1 MNYDTDICGN
11 PLILFF
17 GKPVF
22 NPIFYF
28 LSMFKY
34 IYYKD
39 FIPYYLNSITYF
51 LYFGV
56 VALAYAFIWTIIVN
70 YVNKQ
75 EGNYLGTARF
85 ANKKDLKKNGL
96 LKKEGVVCGQTS
108 DAIIKVDKYDSAV
121 HLKSIKEGRLICHT
135 GKMHTL
141 LIGPSGEGKSYV
153 IIPTIWNFKG
163 HIIVFDPKS
172 ENFNTTSKT
181 KSEYSRIIKFSPT
194 REDSMHYNPVEEMRE
209 GLAYAFRDSDQ
220 MANILFAPAKE
231 SSTSSEN
238 GEYFTQSG
246 KSFVTAALMHIRYS
260 DYPEKNLGGIRD
272 FFSCGNEAEL
282 AALIEGGQGQEAS
295 GALGTSQ
302 VKEMVNTKHYF
313 IITER
318 MYNREKKK
326 FDKLGLKIGD
336 KYYDPELQKLVLK
349 GASDIMQTN
358 AKEKASVW
366 KTIATK
372 IRDFDDPN
380 IRKNMGNCDFCV
392 DDFIN
397 SEEPICLYLCVPNS
411 DVNRISS
418 VFRLIVTNI
427 LMRLTEEDSGFGKCQ
442 LKIPLLLLLDE
453 FPVLGTFSVLATQM
467 GILRSYNVFVM
478 IVCQSL
484 NQIVD
489 RYGQHHPFLDH
500 CSCHIVYAP
509 GEVNDAE
516 YFSKR
521 MGNETIHQN
530 KVSRSG
536 GLRLMNDSNINYSD
550 NDFSRA
556 LMDGADIQRLPSNQA
571 LIMVRGMP
579 PYIAKKIPYWQDSRF
594 KKLMKPPVDWE
605 DMYADAAGL
614 PSQIV
619 RKQKAKDNREKLN
632 NTPAVWITER
642 NVKKVYDQVYDT
654 QSDELSETIMEEF
667 YQYDPLELYYAE
679 AAGREVI
686 QESTVKEN
694 FTEDDVEEIEYEF
707 NQDWQPEDD
716 SVSEDSQSG
725 TDNSAAVVSAHTD
738 EHEETV
744 ASDDN
749 NDDYKEFI

>member
-1 MNYDTDICGN
+1 MNYDPRIVGD
-11 PLILFF
+11 PLLLIF
-17 GKPVF
+17 GKPLF
-22 NPIFYF
+22 NPVFYF

-34 IYYKD
+34 IYYEQ
-39 FIPYYLNSITYF
+39 FVPYYLHSISYF
-51 LYFGV
+51 LYFGIA
-56 VALAYAFIWTIIVN
+56 ALFIAFVWTMIVN
-70 YVNKQ
+70 YINKQ

-85 ANKKDLKKNGL
+85 ATNRDLKKNGL
-96 LKKEGVVCGQTS
+96 FKKYGIVVGQTK
-108 DAIIKVDKYDSAV
+108 DAIVTVDKHDSAV
-121 HLKSIKEGRLICHT
+121 HLKSIKEGKLICHS

-141 LIGPSGEGKSYV
+141 LLGPSGEGKSFV
-153 IIPTIWNFKG
+153 IIPTIWNFHG
-163 HIIVFDPKS
+163 HQIIFDPKS
-172 ENFNTTSKT
+172 ENFNTTSKE
-181 KSEYSRIIKFSPT
+181 KSRYSRIIKFSPT

-231 SSTSSEN
+231 SSGSSEN

-272 FFSCGNEAEL
+272 FFAGGNEAEL
-282 AALIEGGQGQEAS
+282 QRLIAGGEGQEAS
-295 GALGTSQ
+295 GALGESQ
-302 VKEMVNTKHYF
+302 VKEMINTKHYF
-313 IITER
+313 IITEK
-318 MYNREKKK
+318 MYQRDKKK
-326 FDKLGLKIGD
+326 FDKLKLKVGD

-380 IRKNMGNCDFCV
+380 IRTNMSSCDFTV

-397 SEEPICLYLCVPNS
+397 STEPISLYLCVPNS

-427 LMRLTEEDSGFGKCQ
+427 LMRLTEEDSSYGKSA

-453 FPVLGTFSVLATQM
+453 FPILGTFSILATQM

-489 RYGQHHPFLDH
+489 RYGPHHPFLDH

-521 MGNETIHQN
+521 MGNETIHQS
-530 KVSRSG
+530 KTSRSG
-536 GLRLMNDSNINYSD
+536 AMKLMSDSNINYSD

-571 LIMVRGMP
+571 LIFVRGMP
-579 PYIAKKIPYWQDSRF
+579 PYICKKIPYYMDSRF
-594 KKLMKPPVDWE
+594 KKLMKPPVTWDE
-605 DMYADAAGL
+605 MIADAAGL
-614 PSQIV
+614 PSQV
-619 RKQKAKDNREKLN
+619 AKKDLAKKNLEELH
-632 NTPAVWITER
+632 NTPAVVMTEE
-642 NVKKVYDQVYDT
+642 NEHLVHDMVYESNEAQEIFEEFHDISVDDSLALDLALINGVPLEEIKVAQN
-654 QSDELSETIMEEF
+654 SKPENEDELE
-667 YQYDPLELYYAE
+667 DN
-679 AAGREVI
+679 
-686 QESTVKEN
+686 TV
-694 FTEDDVEEIEYEF
+694 EYEF
-707 NQDWQPEDD
+707 NEESVDEDD
-716 SVSEDSQSG
+716 FNSEVDTG
-725 TDNSAAVVSAHTD
+725 GM
-738 EHEETV
+738 
-744 ASDDN
+744 
-749 NDDYKEFI
+749 F

>member
-1 MNYDTDICGN
+1 MNYDRRIIGD
-11 PLILFF
+11 PLIILF
-17 GKPVF
+17 GKPIF
-22 NPIFYF
+22 NPVFYF
-28 LSMFKY
+28 LGMFKY
-34 IYYKD
+34 IYHEQ
-39 FIPYYLNSITYF
+39 FIPYYTGSNVYF
-51 LYFGV
+51 IYFGLA
-56 VALAYAFIWTIIVN
+56 ALIIAFIWTMIIN
-70 YVNKQ
+70 YINKQ

-96 LKKEGVVCGQTS
+96 LKKEGIVCGQTA
-108 DAIIKVDKYDSAV
+108 DAIIKVDKEKDSAV
-121 HLKSIKEGRLICHT
+121 HLKSIREGQLICHT
-135 GKMHTL
+135 GKLHTL
-141 LIGPSGEGKSYV
+141 LIGPSGEGKSFV

-163 HIIVFDPKS
+163 HQIIFDPKS
-172 ENFNTTSKT
+172 ENFNTTSKE
-181 KSEYSRIIKFSPT
+181 KSRYSRIIKFSPT
-194 REDSMHYNPVEEMRE
+194 KEDSMHYNPVEEMRE

-231 SSTSSEN
+231 SSSGSEN

-272 FFSCGNEAEL
+272 FFACGNEAEL
-282 AALIEGGQGQEAS
+282 QALMDGGGQEAS
-295 GALGTSQ
+295 GALGAAQ

-313 IITER
+313 IITEK
-318 MYNREKKK
+318 MYNRNKEK
-326 FDKLGLKIGD
+326 FDKLQLGIGD

-380 IRKNMGNCDFCV
+380 IRTNMSSCDFCV

-397 SEEPICLYLCVPNS
+397 STTPICLYLCVPNS
-411 DVNRISS
+411 DVNRISA
-418 VFRLIVTNI
+418 VFRLIVTSI
-427 LMRLTEEDSGFGKCQ
+427 LMRLTEEDSSYGKSA

-453 FPVLGTFSVLATQM
+453 FPILGTFSVLATQM

-489 RYGQHHPFLDH
+489 RYGPHHPFLDH

-521 MGNETIHQN
+521 MGNETIHQS
-530 KVSRSG
+530 KTSRSG
-536 GLRLMNDSNINYSD
+536 GLKLMNDSNINYSD

-571 LIMVRGMP
+571 LIMVRGMT
-579 PYIAKKIPYWQDSRF
+579 PY
-594 KKLMKPPVDWE
+594 M
-605 DMYADAAGL
+605 
-614 PSQIV
+614 
-619 RKQKAKDNREKLN
+619 
-632 NTPAVWITER
+632 
-642 NVKKVYDQVYDT
+642 
-654 QSDELSETIMEEF
+654 
-667 YQYDPLELYYAE
+667 
-679 AAGREVI
+679 
-686 QESTVKEN
+686 
-694 FTEDDVEEIEYEF
+694 
-707 NQDWQPEDD
+707 
-716 SVSEDSQSG
+716 
-725 TDNSAAVVSAHTD
+725 
-738 EHEETV
+738 
-744 ASDDN
+744 
-749 NDDYKEFI
+749 

>member
-1 MNYDTDICGN
+1 MNYDTRICGN
-11 PLILFF
+11 PLLLLF
-17 GKPVF
+17 GKPIF

-34 IYYKD
+34 IYYEQ
-39 FIPYYLNSITYF
+39 FVPYYISSITYF
-51 LYFGV
+51 LYFGII
-56 VALAYAFIWTIIVN
+56 ALIVAFIWTIIIN
-70 YVNKQ
+70 YINKQ

-85 ANKKDLKKNGL
+85 ANEKDLKKNGL
-96 LKKEGVVCGQTS
+96 LKKEGIVCGQTA

-141 LIGPSGEGKSYV
+141 LLGPSGEGKSFV
-153 IIPTIWNFKG
+153 IIPSILSFKG
-163 HIIVFDPKS
+163 HEIVFDPKS
-172 ENFNTTSKT
+172 ENFNTTSKE
-181 KSEYSRIIKFSPT
+181 KSRYSRIIKFSPT

-231 SSTSSEN
+231 SSGGNEN

-282 AALIEGGQGQEAS
+282 SALINGQEGQEAS
-295 GALGTSQ
+295 GALGASQ

-313 IITER
+313 IITEN
-318 MYNREKKK
+318 MYKRNVKK
-326 FDKLGLKIGD
+326 FKKLKLNIGD

-380 IRKNMGNCDFCV
+380 IRKNMGNCDFTV

-397 SEEPICLYLCVPNS
+397 SKEPICLYLCVPNS
-411 DVNRISS
+411 DIGRISA
-418 VFRLIVTNI
+418 VFRLFITNI

-442 LKIPLLLLLDE
+442 LKIPLFLCLDE
-453 FPVLGTFSVLATQM
+453 FPILGTFSVLATQM

-489 RYGQHHPFLDH
+489 RYGPHHPFLDH

-509 GEVNDAE
+509 GEVNDAK
-516 YFSKR
+516 YFSER
-521 MGNETIHQN
+521 MGNETVHQS
-530 KVSRSG
+530 KTSRSG
-536 GLRLMNDSNINYSD
+536 GMKLMNDSNINYSD

-556 LMDGADIQRLPSNQA
+556 LMDGSDIQRLPSNKA
-571 LIMVRGMP
+571 LIMVRGMQ
-579 PYIAKKIPYWQDSRF
+579 PYICKKIPYYMDSRF
-594 KKLMKPPVDWE
+594 KDLIKPPVTWDE
-605 DMYADAAGL
+605 MFSDAAGL
-614 PSQIV
+614 PSQIL
-619 RKQKAKDNREKLN
+619 RKKLAQKNWDKIV
-632 NTPAVWITER
+632 NTPTVWLNETNINNETY
-642 NVKKVYDQVYDT
+642 NKLYDVKTD
-654 QSDELSETIMEEF
+654 SLSSEIEEEF
-667 YQYDPLELYYAE
+667 HQYNLLDLYIAE
-679 AAGREVI
+679 ANGKEIQLTEPEQEKTDEV
-686 QESTVKEN
+686 
-694 FTEDDVEEIEYEF
+694 EYEF
-707 NQDWQPEDD
+707 NANSKPNNLEAVKDVLGESD
-716 SVSEDSQSG
+716 
-725 TDNSAAVVSAHTD
+725 TDFN
-738 EHEETV
+738 ET
-744 ASDDN
+744 
-749 NDDYKEFI
+749 EII